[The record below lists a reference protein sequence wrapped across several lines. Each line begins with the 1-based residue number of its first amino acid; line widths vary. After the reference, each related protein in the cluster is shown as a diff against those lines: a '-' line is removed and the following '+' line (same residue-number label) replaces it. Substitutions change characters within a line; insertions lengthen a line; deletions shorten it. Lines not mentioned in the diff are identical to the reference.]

1 MNVGAS
7 GKGVQDPG
15 HSSLRCPKN
24 FRRRLV
30 DELEA
35 PEETRLVGNLD
46 LESRACIQF
55 EEQRTSLL
63 VDHQIHTQVVK
74 AGHIDRLCC
83 DDEHPLPVRHLYP
96 RHGLMGVGVVSH
108 NPGSMNASQGRP
120 PRHIDSNTDRPAMK
134 IGLPIGSLSRKANH
148 THRRHA
154 AIGDNSYVRDAAIG
168 HRIKDHIGVNKSFD
182 EGPVLESLER
192 IDSRQNVGDVVGEI
206 PDRDDLAILLDKTS
220 CRTLLDKHN
229 TAPSGAPGRFDD
241 EILVT
246 TQHSLE
252 AGNIPMML
260 NHMI

>member
-55 EEQRTSLL
+55 EEQRTFAPGRSP
-63 VDHQIHTQVVK
+63 DPHPVVK

-96 RHGLMGVGVVSH
+96 RHGLMVS
-108 NPGSMNASQGRP
+108 GW
-120 PRHIDSNTDRPAMK
+120 
-134 IGLPIGSLSRKANH
+134 
-148 THRRHA
+148 
-154 AIGDNSYVRDAAIG
+154 
-168 HRIKDHIGVNKSFD
+168 
-182 EGPVLESLER
+182 
-192 IDSRQNVGDVVGEI
+192 
-206 PDRDDLAILLDKTS
+206 
-220 CRTLLDKHN
+220 
-229 TAPSGAPGRFDD
+229 
-241 EILVT
+241 
-246 TQHSLE
+246 
-252 AGNIPMML
+252 
-260 NHMI
+260 